1 MAAASADPSD
11 DRKTALLD
19 AAAGVFLRFGFKKTS
34 MDDVARAGGLS
45 RQGLYLHFASKD
57 ELFAA
62 ALLHLQDTA
71 LTAARAR
78 LHDDTKPLVDRLVD
92 SFSVMHGLHFT
103 HNTTIEHMAE
113 LKQAVPPSL
122 AAVVAT
128 RQGRFAVD
136 VIKVLRAEGL
146 PSSKA
151 SSSKAAS
158 KLSAK
163 DLVLTLEAAAM
174 GLKHSAPS
182 LAAYQQHMRVVARVV
197 CGEQQ

>member
-1 MAAASADPSD
+1 MSAASPDPVLD
-11 DRKTALLD
+11 DRKRALLD

-78 LHDDTKPLVDRLVD
+78 LHDDTLPLVDRLVD

-103 HNTTIEHMAE
+103 HNTTVEHMAE
-113 LKQAVPPSL
+113 LKLAVPPAL

-146 PSSKA
+146 PSSSAKPSA
-151 SSSKAAS
+151 SS

-197 CGEQQ
+197 CGEKS

>member
-1 MAAASADPSD
+1 MAAASPDPVLD
-11 DRKTALLD
+11 DRKRALLD

-78 LHDDTKPLVDRLVD
+78 LHDDTLPLVDRLVD

-103 HNTTIEHMAE
+103 HNTTVEHMAE
-113 LKQAVPPSL
+113 LKLAVPPAL

-146 PSSKA
+146 PSSSAKPSA
-151 SSSKAAS
+151 SS

-197 CGEQQ
+197 CGEKS